1 CFFINDL
8 SNSGGTERITS
19 IAANNLS
26 LKGYK
31 VFILTI
37 KDCISPFF
45 KINNSVEVV
54 NISSK
59 NNVASK
65 KISIIK
71 NLRRIIKQNRIDVL
85 INVDA
90 ILTLYSIPSLFG
102 IKCINICWEQFNIKA
117 NLGLKSRDV
126 SRLLAMLCC
135 EKCIVLTRGDKK
147 AWLRKKICNSSKI
160 KVIYNPSSYPI
171 LDNEKKRNEQI
182 VLAVGRLTKQKGFD
196 LLLRAWGGI
205 TKKEGWRLK
214 IVGGGEELNSLKELA
229 EQLNIHDSVIFES
242 PTSDIV
248 SHYKNADIFCLSSRF
263 EGIGLVLLEA
273 QSFGLPS
280 LSFNCYYGPAEILN
294 NNNGYL
300 IPCFD
305 IAQYS
310 EKLSKLMQDSNLRT
324 KMSCN
329 AKAQAKLFTVERF
342 TDSWLCVLDEVLL

>member
-1 CFFINDL
+1 
-8 SNSGGTERITS
+8 
-19 IAANNLS
+19 
-26 LKGYK
+26 
-31 VFILTI
+31 
-37 KDCISPFF
+37 
-45 KINNSVEVV
+45 
-54 NISSK
+54 
-59 NNVASK
+59 
-65 KISIIK
+65 K
-71 NLRRIIKQNRIDVL
+71 NLRRIIKQNGIDVL

-90 ILTLYSIPSLFG
+90 ILTLYSIPSLLG

-117 NLGLKSRDV
+117 NLGLKSRDI

-135 EKCIVLTRGDKK
+135 ERCIVLTHEDKK

-171 LDNEKKRNEQI
+171 LVNKKKRSEQI

-242 PTSDIV
+242 PTSEIV

-280 LSFNCYYGPAEILN
+280 LSFNCDYGPAEILN

-310 EKLSKLMQDSNLRT
+310 EKLSELMQDNKLRS

-329 AKAQAKLFTVERF
+329 AKVQAKLFTVERF
-342 TDSWLCVLDEVLL
+342 TDSWLCVLDEILL